1 MKFERPNA
9 SVLDIV
15 YKMKSKDTKHLYA
28 MSDIHFD
35 SVKCDLALLDKHLSA
50 AAETNSPVLIG
61 GDLFDVMQ
69 SHDDPRRSLEEL
81 QSEYKH
87 DSYLDLVVLDAA
99 NFLSKFNVPY
109 IIGMG
114 NHETAVLRKNNTNL
128 IERLVY
134 ALNTGGGEAYSMG
147 YWGFIRLMFQYEK
160 GDERCS
166 RTLYWHHGFG
176 ASAPVTRGVI
186 DTARQ
191 AAYLPDADVV
201 INGHNH
207 QEYVVTLNRI
217 RLTKLGAPYEQ
228 YQHFVRTPG
237 YKKAGLVHGDKFGFD
252 IEKMPA
258 PTTRGCVRLDFTFSH
273 GSKVENVLE
282 ICPVALLS

>member
-1 MKFERPNA
+1 
-9 SVLDIV
+9 
-15 YKMKSKDTKHLYA
+15 MKSKDTKHLYA

-35 SVKCDLALLDKHLSA
+35 SVKCDLNLLAKHLSL
-50 AAETNSPVLIG
+50 AAETKSPVLIG

-114 NHETAVLRKNNTNL
+114 NHEAAVLRKNNTNL

>member
-15 YKMKSKDTKHLYA
+15 HKMKSKDTKHLYA

-35 SVKCDLALLDKHLSA
+35 SVKCDLNLLAKHLSL
-50 AAETNSPVLIG
+50 AAETKSPVLIG

-134 ALNTGGGEAYSMG
+134 ALNTSGGEAYSMG
-147 YWGFIRLMFQYEK
+147 YWGFIRMFFQYEK
-160 GDERCS
+160 GEERCS
-166 RTLYWHHGFG
+166 RTLYWHHGSG
-176 ASAPVTRGVI
+176 AAAPVTRGVI

-217 RLTKLGAPYEQ
+217 RLTKWGAPYEQ

>member
-15 YKMKSKDTKHLYA
+15 HKIKSKDTKHLYA

-50 AAETNSPVLIG
+50 AAETKSPVLIG

-81 QSEYKH
+81 REEYKH
-87 DSYLDLVVLDAA
+87 ESYLDLVVLDAA
-99 NFLSKFNVPY
+99 KFLSKFNVPY

-134 ALNTGGGEAYSMG
+134 ALNTTGGEAYSMG
-147 YWGFIRLMFQYEK
+147 YCGFIRMNFQYEK
-160 GDERCS
+160 GEERCS
-166 RTLYWHHGFG
+166 RTLYWHHGSG
-176 ASAPVTRGVI
+176 AAAPVTRGVI

-217 RLTKLGAPYEQ
+217 RLSNSGMPYEQ
-228 YQHFVRTPG
+228 YQHFIRTPG
-237 YKKAGLVHGDKFGFD
+237 YKKAGLINGDMFGFD

-258 PTTRGCVRLDFTFSH
+258 PTTRGCVRLDFNYSH
-273 GSKVENVLE
+273 GEKISNKLD
-282 ICPVALLS
+282 ISPVALLS

>member
-50 AAETNSPVLIG
+50 AAETKSPVLIG

-114 NHETAVLRKNNTNL
+114 NHEAAVLRKNNTNL
-128 IERLVY
+128 TERLVY
-134 ALNTGGGEAYSMG
+134 ALNTSGGEAYSMG